1 MSYPIL
7 TIGHSNQSLE
17 EFLRLLRLHQV
28 DVLVDVRSH
37 PFSKY
42 TVHFN
47 APALKDSVT
56 AAGIKYLYLG
66 KELGGRPEEL
76 DYYDA
81 EGHVLYG
88 RVAEA
93 AWFLDGIARLEKG
106 RRQYR
111 VAVMCS
117 EENPAGCHRRLLVG
131 RVLAARGTPVQHIRG
146 DGRLQTEAE
155 LEHEEAGPDTG
166 AIQPSLF
173 DTAEVTVWRSI
184 RSVLRKGTPP
194 TSSEP

>member
-17 EFLRLLRLHQV
+17 EFLHLLQLHRV

-42 TVHFN
+42 TLHFN
-47 APALKDSVT
+47 APALKDAIA
-56 AAGIKYLYLG
+56 AAGMRYLYLG

-88 RVAEA
+88 RVAESA
-93 AWFLDGIARLEKG
+93 LFLDGLARLEKG
-106 RRQYR
+106 RQQYR
-111 VAVMCS
+111 VAIMCS
-117 EENPAGCHRRLLVG
+117 EENPAGCHRRLLVA
-131 RVLAARGTPVQHIRG
+131 RVLAAQGTPVQHIRG
-146 DGRLQTEAE
+146 DGRIQTEAE
-155 LEHEEAGPDTG
+155 LVLEEAGADTG

-194 TSSEP
+194 HSLEP